1 MKHQESSLIRRSFY
15 MLVLY
20 LLSPSPLLFLLIMPY
35 TNNVVSSLSLA
46 FACVTSS
53 VVVIY
58 MAYKLFHK
66 YTNQKIIQRVKLR
79 DIFYVIG
86 GYLTILISNE
96 ILSTLNYTIYQ
107 RVQTSLL
114 SHNQLMVI
122 LLAINVIVLGPITEE
137 LVFRGI
143 LMHLFFKQN
152 QLFFKVLLSALI
164 FASAHGGD
172 TIFGFLIY
180 VVNGAVFAVVYLKTG
195 KIQDTIALHFVN
207 NIVAVSTILFL

>member
-1 MKHQESSLIRRSFY
+1 
-15 MLVLY
+15 
-20 LLSPSPLLFLLIMPY
+20 
-35 TNNVVSSLSLA
+35 
-46 FACVTSS
+46 
-53 VVVIY
+53 
-58 MAYKLFHK
+58 
-66 YTNQKIIQRVKLR
+66 
-79 DIFYVIG
+79 
-86 GYLTILISNE
+86 
-96 ILSTLNYTIYQ
+96 
-107 RVQTSLL
+107 
-114 SHNQLMVI
+114 MVI

-195 KIQDTIALHFVN
+195 KIQGWSLKSIHT
-207 NIVAVSTILFL
+207 NICKAIHMSRNLKILDFERSLRFISFMA